1 MKIKLNKII
10 RILILSDMALLSG
23 FGFMAPIFAVF
34 LTSRIQGGNVKV
46 AGYAAAIYW
55 IVYSLVVI
63 PVSKYL
69 DRNHGEK
76 DDLLSIIIGDL
87 LAAFVVFAYLFS
99 YLPWHIYVLQIIYA
113 IGMAMNAPGYNAIFT
128 RHINKGK
135 EAFSWSVRSSLI
147 GLGAGVTGALGGII
161 ADRFGFNV
169 LFIAVGTFVILS
181 ALLPLAILK
190 EVNSKNKEVSRML
203 AGKTPQTSPKE

>member
-99 YLPWHIYVLQIIYA
+99 YLPWHIYVLQLIYA